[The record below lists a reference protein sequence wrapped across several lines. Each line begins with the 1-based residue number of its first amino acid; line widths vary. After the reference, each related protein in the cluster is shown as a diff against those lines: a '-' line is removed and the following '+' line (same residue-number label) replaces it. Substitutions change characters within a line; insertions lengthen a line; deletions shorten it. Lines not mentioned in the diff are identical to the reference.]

1 MARKRKILKL
11 FIGVIIGL
19 ISASLFKQ
27 NTETRKNVNSCVSDY
42 EVYDSA
48 EIVENRVND
57 TNGFLLVGVMTAEK
71 YVNTRAKAVYETWG
85 KNVPGKT
92 LFFSSE
98 VSRSNEI
105 PLIPLPDIDDNY
117 PPQRKSFAMLKYMYD
132 NYLDKYE
139 WFLRADDDL
148 YVRNDRMEELLKSVD
163 SNKAWFIGQAGRG
176 KPHEIRSLALKKHE
190 NYCMGGPGIILSRET
205 LKRIVPNIEE
215 CLKNLYSN
223 HEDVELGRCV
233 RKFAGISCTW
243 AYEMQVI
250 FYHNQSSDAFSGN
263 LKQKYIHSAITMHPI
278 KEPQNMYRLHNYVKG
293 QTIQEKQ
300 QESLTLH
307 RDISSSMAYF
317 GIESFQLQT
326 AELVEDLPLYPE
338 PPGSKH
344 FLGDPEFLG
353 VPASLTKFN
362 YKTTQDVL
370 DWELISKSL
379 YSFKDFNPKKRI
391 GSSIKEGLT
400 DIVREIME
408 ITNSNSKQRGRMI
421 EFKELLYVYWRLDPL
436 HGADLILDMSLLYKK
451 YTGNKM
457 TVPVRRHVYVQQAF
471 MGTFIREVTN
481 NDEVPETGKNSQNT
495 TVENM
500 FIGDV
505 LANIGKMPLPKIFN
519 YKSDTENNRY
529 INFILPLSDRFET
542 FTRFMNIY
550 ENVCIIDEETTRLLI
565 VLYRNENNIEEFN
578 KNLELIHTTQRK
590 YPSSD
595 IAYKIITETFSRGK
609 ALQYGVDLNKN
620 DDLLFFIDVDIV
632 FTHKSLQ
639 RIRFNTVKRKQV
651 YFPIVY
657 SLYSP
662 KFLNQ
667 SSSDNLKQSADYN
680 LSNREGFWRQFG
692 FGITSI
698 YKCDFI
704 NLGGFNMSIAG
715 WGVEDVSF
723 FEKAIKSNYNI
734 IRSVDP
740 HLIHIYHPIECD
752 NNLEQAQKNMCIGTK
767 ANILGSLYDIQNF
780 YLKYKHLFR

>member
-11 FIGVIIGL
+11 FIGVIVGL
-19 ISASLFKQ
+19 ISTSLFKQ
-27 NTETRKNVNSCVSDY
+27 NGETRKNVSSCVANYD
-42 EVYDSA
+42 VYDSG
-48 EIVENRVND
+48 EYIQSVIND
-57 TNGFLLVGVMTAEK
+57 TNEFLLAGVMTAKK

-85 KNVPGKT
+85 KNVPGKI

-98 VSRSNEI
+98 ESRSNEL
-105 PLIPLPDIDDNY
+105 PLIPLSGIDDNY
-117 PPQRKSFAMLKYMYD
+117 PPQRKSFAMLKYMHD
-132 NYLDKYE
+132 NYIDKYE

-148 YVRNDRMEELLKSVD
+148 YVRTDRLEELLRSVD
-163 SNKAWFIGQAGRG
+163 SNKPWFIGQAGRG
-176 KPHEIRSLALKKHE
+176 KPHEIRSLALKRNE
-190 NYCMGGPGIILSRET
+190 NYCMGGPGIILSRDT

-215 CLKNLYSN
+215 CLRNLYSN

-233 RKFAGISCTW
+233 RKFTGISCTW

-250 FYHNQSSDAFSGN
+250 FYHNQSTDAFSGN

-278 KEPQNMYRLHNYVKG
+278 KEPQNMYRLHDYVKG

-300 QESLTLH
+300 QESVTLH

-317 GIESFQLQT
+317 NIEPSQLQA
-326 AELVEDLPLYPE
+326 AELIEDFPLYPE
-338 PPGSKH
+338 PPGSLN
-344 FLGDPEFLG
+344 FLGDPELLG
-353 VPASLTKFN
+353 APVSLTRFP
-362 YKTTQDVL
+362 YKAIQDVL

-379 YSFKDFNPKKRI
+379 YSFKDFNPKRRI

-408 ITNSNSKQRGRMI
+408 VTNSNSKQRGRVI
-421 EFKELLYVYWRLDPL
+421 DFKELLYVYWRLDSL

-457 TVPVRRHVYVQQAF
+457 TVPVRRHVYVQQTF
-471 MGTFIREVTN
+471 TGTFIREVTY
-481 NDEVPETGKNSQNT
+481 NDETPHAENT
-495 TVENM
+495 TRPSM
-500 FIGDV
+500 FVHNV
-505 LANIGKMPLPKIFN
+505 LAKIGKVPLPKIFN
-519 YKSDTENNRY
+519 YKLDNDNNRY
-529 INFILPLSDRFET
+529 VNFILPLRDRFET
-542 FTRFMNIY
+542 FTRFMYIY

-565 VLYRNENNIEEFN
+565 VLYKNEDNVEEFE
-578 KNLELIHTTQRK
+578 KNLELIRATQRK
-590 YPSSD
+590 YPNSEIS
-595 IAYKIITETFSRGK
+595 YRVTTEAFSRGK
-609 ALQYGVDLNKN
+609 ALQYGVDEKKD

-639 RIRFNTVKRKQV
+639 RIRFNTVKHHQV

-667 SSSDNLKQSADYN
+667 STSDSRQQSMDYN
-680 LSNREGFWRQFG
+680 LSNRKGFWRQFG

-698 YKCDFI
+698 FKCDFI

-723 FEKAIKSNYNI
+723 FEKVIKSNYKT

-740 HLIHIYHPIECD
+740 QLIHIYHPIECD